1 MSTKHVLTNPLAA
14 QLADGTATPTSPRAE
29 TACAGLADVADHA
42 RLEGD
47 TPSTGITDA
56 LALDTLRSARLQW
69 PSMLANRRTASRASR
84 KHRRTTAEP
93 RLVKARR

>member
-1 MSTKHVLTNPLAA
+1 LAA

-47 TPSTGITDA
+47 TASTGITDA

-69 PSMLANRRTASRASR
+69 PSMLAGAPRHAHRESTAVRPPSRA
-84 KHRRTTAEP
+84 
-93 RLVKARR
+93 L